1 MNEISIVEWAKK
13 VKANDRRAAAKLIS
27 AIERKEQIARDVLKH
42 LFMPVGKTQVLGVT
56 GSAGAGKSCV
66 VSCLISAFRKRG
78 KTAGVIAVDP
88 SSPFTGGAFLG
99 DRLRMQAHGRDSGV
113 YIRSMASRG
122 YLGGLARGTVDAM
135 RVMEAMGHDVVIVE
149 TVGTGQ
155 DEVDIARLVQ
165 TCLLVLTPT
174 MGDDIQ
180 AMKAGIMEI
189 AQVIVLNKADMPGK
203 QAALLDLEVALRM
216 RRVDENGW
224 SVPVVPTVATT
235 GDGIDEVMDQIER
248 HQAHMR
254 KGDGLKQYAFQKAE
268 KEGSVIIKD
277 EIERVIFDHIRGT
290 GLRRKYLDRIVAGEI
305 DPYTAVDEVMTL
317 FIKKTRKNVQ
327 AR

>member
-1 MNEISIVEWAKK
+1 MSEISIMEWAKK
-13 VKANDRRAAAKLIS
+13 VRANDRMAAAKLIS
-27 AIERKEQIARDVLKH
+27 AIERKEQVARDVLKH
-42 LFMPVGKTQVLGVT
+42 LFVPVGKTMVLGVT
-56 GSAGAGKSCV
+56 GSAGAGKSCL
-66 VSCLISAFRKRG
+66 VSCLIGAYRKRG
-78 KTAGVIAVDP
+78 KTVGVVAVDP

-99 DRLRMQAHGRDSGV
+99 DRLRMQAHGRDRGV

-122 YLGGLARGTVDAM
+122 YLGGLARAAVDAM

-155 DEVDIARLVQ
+155 DEVDVARLVQ

-180 AMKAGIMEI
+180 ALKAGIMEI
-189 AQVIVLNKADMPGK
+189 AQVVVLNKADMPGK
-203 QAALLDLEVALRM
+203 QKALLELEVALRM
-216 RRVDENGW
+216 RRVEEEGW
-224 SVPVVPTVATT
+224 PVPVVPAVATT
-235 GDGIDEVMDQIER
+235 GEGIDEVLDQIEK
-248 HQAHMR
+248 HQAHVR

-290 GLRRKYLDRIVAGEI
+290 GLRRKYLNRIVAGEI
-305 DPYTAVDEVMTL
+305 DPYTAVEEVMAL
-317 FIKKTRKNVQ
+317 FIIKSKKKIQVQ
-327 AR
+327 

>member
-1 MNEISIVEWAKK
+1 MSEISATEWAKK
-13 VKANDRRAAAKLIS
+13 VKANDQMAAAKLIS

-42 LFMPVGKTQVLGVT
+42 LFVPLGKTMVLGVT
-56 GSAGAGKSCV
+56 GAAGAGKSCL
-66 VSCLISAFRKRG
+66 VSCLVGSYRKRG
-78 KTAGVIAVDP
+78 KTVGVIAVDP

-99 DRLRMQAHGRDSGV
+99 DRLRMQAHGRDRGV

-122 YLGGLARGTVDAM
+122 YLGGLARGAVDAM

-155 DEVDIARLVQ
+155 DEVDVAQLVQ
-165 TCLLVLTPT
+165 ACLLVLTPT

-189 AQVIVLNKADMPGK
+189 AQVVILNKADLPGK
-203 QAALLDLEVALRM
+203 QKALLDLEVALKM
-216 RRVDENGW
+216 RRVEKGGW
-224 SVPVVPTVATT
+224 HIPVIPAIATT
-235 GDGIDEVMDQIER
+235 GEGIDEIIDQIEK
-248 HQAHMR
+248 HQAWFR
-254 KGDGLKQYAFQKAE
+254 KGDGLRQYAFQKAE
-268 KEGSVIIKD
+268 KESSVILKD

-305 DPYTAVDEVMTL
+305 DPYTAVEEVMSRFVNPSSKL
-317 FIKKTRKNVQ
+317 CP
-327 AR
+327 